1 MAPNYTHTACSHA
14 EEFDA
19 LIERVI
25 THYARRL
32 RQLLNLSPD
41 DLADVRQDLAV
52 VVLTALPKFEHARAG
67 LPTYLDRV
75 LRNAATDILRRV
87 LRERYRSAGE
97 VYDEDV
103 DAEQRTCD
111 ITGTADGADDRCPT
125 MAATGII
132 DDALALEDFQ
142 RTLPLELLV
151 IFRGLMLGLNASRI
165 ARQLGIGESLV
176 RYRVKKL
183 RTHFLAFAQASGHHD
198 GGWPSAR

>member
-1 MAPNYTHTACSHA
+1 MAPNHTRTSCSQT

-52 VVLTALPKFEHARAG
+52 VVLTTLPKFEHARAG

-87 LRERYRSAGE
+87 LRDRCRQACEA
-97 VYDEDV
+97 YDEDV

-111 ITGTADGADDRCPT
+111 ITGTADGTDDRCPT
-125 MAATGII
+125 MAATEVV
-132 DDALALEDFQ
+132 DASLALEDFQ

-151 IFRGLMLGLNASRI
+151 IFRGLMLGLNVSRI

-176 RYRVKKL
+176 RYRMKKL
-183 RTHFLAFAQASGHHD
+183 RRHFLAFAHAAGQA
-198 GGWPSAR
+198 GGWPSGR

>member
-1 MAPNYTHTACSHA
+1 MAPNVPRTTCSHPQ
-14 EEFDA
+14 EFDA

-32 RQLLNLSPD
+32 RQQLNLSPD

-75 LRNAATDILRRV
+75 LRNASTDILRRL
-87 LRERYRSAGE
+87 LRDRCRLVCGM
-97 VYDEDV
+97 YDEDE

-111 ITGTADGADDRCPT
+111 ITGTADSAEGPYPAL
-125 MAATGII
+125 AATEAI
-132 DDALALEDFQ
+132 DASLALEEFQ
-142 RTLPLELLV
+142 RTLPLDLLV

-176 RYRVKKL
+176 RYRIKKL
-183 RTHFLAFAQASGHHD
+183 RRHFLAFAQAAGD
-198 GGWPSAR
+198 DAGA